1 MRISEAMG
9 DPVPKAKGKVPVL
22 GYGLSWESFGSPD
35 RGTVLCLH
43 GSPGVPHG
51 YLTCLADLASFG
63 YRIVFYDQL
72 AAGTSEWP
80 RRTSLCTIQRAA
92 VELAGAPEPL
102 GPLRID
108 L

>member
-1 MRISEAMG
+1 MRITEAMG

-22 GYGLSWESFGSPD
+22 GYRLSWESFGSPD

-43 GSPGVPHG
+43 GGPGVPHG

-72 AAGTSEWP
+72 GVGKSERPRGTS
-80 RRTSLCTIQRAA
+80 LFTIERA
-92 VELAGAPEPL
+92 VEERLAGSA
-102 GPLRID
+102 G
-108 L
+108 